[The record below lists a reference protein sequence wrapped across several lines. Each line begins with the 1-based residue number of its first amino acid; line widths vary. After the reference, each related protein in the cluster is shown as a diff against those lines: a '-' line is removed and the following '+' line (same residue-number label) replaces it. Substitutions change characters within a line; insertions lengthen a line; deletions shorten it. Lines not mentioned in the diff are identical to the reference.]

1 MSVFSLRLAIAGT
14 VVLQLIASALLGAQ
28 AASPPAAEPIPA
40 DHCRCLS
47 SASTGSPR
55 P

>member
-1 MSVFSLRLAIAGT
+1 MRVIPLRLAIAGT
-14 VVLQLIASALLGAQ
+14 VVLQLIALRCSVRKRR
-28 AASPPAAEPIPA
+28 SPPAAEPSPPII
-40 DHCRCLS
+40 CRCLS